1 MQIVSSQIFT
11 CKFEEIKF
19 KIGIEISW
27 DWNLIC
33 FRKKEARMRFD
44 INLEYKNDASYI
56 LKERMKK
63 INAKEI
69 FLRAYK
75 QFCKNKNVISYFY
88 SNELELNY
96 VLPFCV

>member
-1 MQIVSSQIFT
+1 MIVQIVSSQIFT

-44 INLEYKNDASYI
+44 ILTWNIKMMQATY
-56 LKERMKK
+56 
-63 INAKEI
+63 
-69 FLRAYK
+69 
-75 QFCKNKNVISYFY
+75 
-88 SNELELNY
+88 
-96 VLPFCV
+96 